1 MPALLDNPVQPYP
14 WGSTTVLPDLLGVP
28 ATGEPQA
35 ELWVG
40 AHPAAPSRVEL
51 DGKPVSLA
59 ELIAGDPEATLGP
72 GVRRRFG
79 PRLPY
84 LLKVLAVERPL
95 SIQAHPTAA
104 QAQAG
109 YEAEEAA
116 GVPRDA
122 PHRSYRD
129 RSPKPEMV
137 VALTEFEALLG
148 FRDPA
153 RTADLIDSL
162 AVSALGDAA
171 ALLRY
176 DGTDGLQAL
185 VRRWLLLPPDG
196 AAHLA
201 RSVAEAARA
210 ARGELPRL
218 VARLAELYPGDRGI
232 LLALLLR
239 HERLAPGEA
248 AFTPAGMPHAYLHGV
263 AVEVQAS
270 SDNTLRAGLT
280 GKHVDTD
287 GLLRI
292 LRYEADAGARGSP
305 RSARGTAWRCSR
317 RRLRSSG
324 CSGCGSTAAGPN
336 CPVPVP
342 GSCWSPTARPPS
354 PRPGRTLRSA
364 AAGRRSCRRRNARR
378 RWTGEAS
385 RSWPRPAWTAQRP
398 ALARAAEAAEAAK
411 APRDTART
419 TGPPHRGGTW
429 ADKWGGRQEWLLAVE
444 GRRSS
449 PRCSRTWASP

>member
-1 MPALLDNPVQPYP
+1 MPVLLDNPVQAYP

-72 GVRRRFG
+72 GVLRRFG

-109 YEAEEAA
+109 YDAEESA

-153 RTADLIDSL
+153 RTADLLDGL
-162 AVSALGDAA
+162 AVPALSDAA
-171 ALLRY
+171 AMLRY
-176 DGTDGLQAL
+176 DGTDGLPAL

-196 AAHLA
+196 AARLA
-201 RSVAEAARA
+201 RSVAEAAPA
-210 ARGELPRL
+210 ARGELPPL

-239 HERLAPGEA
+239 HELLAPGDA
-248 AFTPAGMPHAYLHGV
+248 AFTPAGMPHAYLRGV

-292 LRYEADAGARGSP
+292 LRYEADAGPRVTPVDAGPGVEMFASPAEEFRLFRVRLDGRRAELPGTGPRIVLVTDGAAALAATGARVTLSRGRAAFVP
-305 RSARGTAWRCSR
+305 AAEHAATLDGRGTAF
-317 RRLRSSG
+317 
-324 CSGCGSTAAGPN
+324 
-336 CPVPVP
+336 V
-342 GSCWSPTARPPS
+342 
-354 PRPGRTLRSA
+354 
-364 AAGRRSCRRRNARR
+364 
-378 RWTGEAS
+378 
-385 RSWPRPAWTAQRP
+385 
-398 ALARAAEAAEAAK
+398 
-411 APRDTART
+411 
-419 TGPPHRGGTW
+419 
-429 ADKWGGRQEWLLAVE
+429 
-444 GRRSS
+444 
-449 PRCSRTWASP
+449 ASPGVDAATAGSGAGG